1 MSNLINPLLVKGY
14 IDEQDTGSA
23 QGCYIGAD
31 TLFEGEQAAEKAIR
45 AERERL
51 MYIRNLKQSIADLK
65 RELTQCSVYHH
76 RKRERIESEI
86 RELEEKLKHI
96 NNKL

>member
-1 MSNLINPLLVKGY
+1 MSNLINPWLVEGY

-31 TLFEGEQAAEKAIR
+31 TLFEGEMAAEKAIR
-45 AERERL
+45 EERERL

-65 RELTQCSVYHH
+65 RELAQCSEYHH
-76 RKRERIESEI
+76 RKRERIEREI
-86 RELEEKLKHI
+86 RELEEELKHI

>member
-1 MSNLINPLLVKGY
+1 MSNLINPWLVEGY
-14 IDEQDTGSA
+14 VDEQDAESA

-31 TLFEGEQAAEKAIR
+31 TLFEGEMAAEKAIR

-51 MYIRNLKQSIADLK
+51 MCIRNLKRSIVDLK
-65 RELTQCSVYHH
+65 RELTQCSVYHY
-76 RKRERIESEI
+76 RKRERIEREV
-86 RELEEKLKHI
+86 RELEEELKHI

>member
-1 MSNLINPLLVKGY
+1 MSNIINPLLVDGY
-14 IDEQDTGSA
+14 VDEQDTESA

-31 TLFEGEQAAEKAIR
+31 TLFEGEMAAEKAIR

-65 RELTQCSVYHH
+65 RELAQCSVSHH

-86 RELEEKLKHI
+86 RGLEEKLKHI